1 MHFAWFRSTF
11 LKVLKFVQIKQGG
24 SNFFGEPILQKV
36 RILWSPHL
44 YLNFKSFVGPNSL
57 SFITFQCILH
67 DSEVL
72 FSESLNFQR
81 LKRRELISGGNKFS
95 TKSELFRLPFCIW
108 ILKVLRT
115 QILRHSIDFNAFC
128 VIQKY
133 FSQSLKIST
142 S

>member
-1 MHFAWFRSTF
+1 MHFSWSRGTF
-11 LKVLKFVQIKQGG
+11 LRVLKFLQIKEGG
-24 SNFFGEPILQKV
+24 PNFFREPIFQKV
-36 RILWSPHL
+36 RNLWSPIL
-44 YLNFKSFVGPNSL
+44 YLSFKSFVDPSSL

-67 DSEVL
+67 DSKVL

-81 LKRRELISGGNKFS
+81 LKRWELISGGNKFS

-128 VIQKY
+128 VIQEY

>member
-11 LKVLKFVQIKQGG
+11 LRVLKFVQIKQGG
-24 SNFFGEPILQKV
+24 PNFFGEPILQKV
-36 RILWSPHL
+36 RILWSPLL